1 MKGQG
6 FKMRLE
12 LPPGDLS
19 HTPSTGFGYCTRTYT
34 GFLSSGRMQTN
45 KRIAR
50 RFRKVVVQDN

>member
-1 MKGQG
+1 
-6 FKMRLE
+6 MRLE
-12 LPPGDLS
+12 LPPGDLL